1 MNWGH
6 ASAQQ
11 LKRATAEAEGEAGG
25 LIPSVDDVVRECEI
39 CRGFDV
45 APAIPVAGASSVASF
60 NEQLRVDLLFWV
72 LRVLPS
78 VLGIA
83 WTFCFGYCDWSVLRV
98 LGLFSSYSL
107 LSSCPVE
114 ESGRCMGYLSRFA
127 DCGFWETP
135 DNSDGRRKE
144 WKNDLWVDLRAD
156 G

>member
-6 ASAQQ
+6 APAQQ

-60 NEQLRVDLLFWV
+60 NEQLRVDLLFW
-72 LRVLPS
+72 
-78 VLGIA
+78 G
-83 WTFCFGYCDWSVLRV
+83 DWIVLRV